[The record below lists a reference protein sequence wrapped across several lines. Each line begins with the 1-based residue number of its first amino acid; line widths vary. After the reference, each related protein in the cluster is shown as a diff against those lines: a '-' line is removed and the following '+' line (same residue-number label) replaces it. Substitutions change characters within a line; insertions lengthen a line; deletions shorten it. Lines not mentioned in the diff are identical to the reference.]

1 MERAAKIINQQEVAE
16 QMNDL
21 PESLKGRVKGG
32 GSLTA
37 LPIIET
43 QAGDVS
49 AYIPTNV
56 ISITDG
62 QIFLETDLFNQGNRP
77 AINVGISVSRV
88 GGNAQ
93 IKAMKKVAGTL
104 KTDQSQYRE
113 LEAFSQFGG
122 DMDPVTAFIID
133 KGRKNTRLLVQ
144 PQYSPMPVEEQIA
157 ILYCGTHG
165 LLKDVAL
172 DSVPDFEKNFLLTL
186 RNTHQADVL
195 DVLKQGI
202 INEEVEN
209 IIKDVASK
217 IALSLTNK

>member
-1 MERAAKIINQQEVAE
+1 MTLQEAIEARHSVRAYKNEPLTDDV
-16 QMNDL
+16 
-21 PESLKGRVKGG
+21 VK
-32 GSLTA
+32 A
-37 LPIIET
+37 L
-43 QAGDVS
+43 
-49 AYIPTNV
+49 
-56 ISITDG
+56 
-62 QIFLETDLFNQGNRP
+62 
-77 AINVGISVSRV
+77 
-88 GGNAQ
+88 
-93 IKAMKKVAGTL
+93 
-104 KTDQSQYRE
+104 
-113 LEAFSQFGG
+113 
-122 DMDPVTAFIID
+122 
-133 KGRKNTRLLVQ
+133 
-144 PQYSPMPVEEQIA
+144 EEQIA